1 MKKGFF
7 VASSPKKE
15 DSNSMVGYPR
25 IERLID
31 TEEFD
36 SVNKSFATAYGELEK
51 VARQKAGLG
60 KAKQAKKAMRAYELV
75 MDLLKELLK
84 LKYQMQEALKLQ
96 ESQKK

>member
-1 MKKGFF
+1 M
-7 VASSPKKE
+7 AAHSNNPKNSE
-15 DSNSMVGYPR
+15 SNAIVGYPR

-36 SVNKSFATAYGELEK
+36 PINKSFASAYGELEK

-84 LKYQMQEALKLQ
+84 LKYQMQEAMKQQ